1 MSEPAPR
8 RWTVTEFFAWQ
19 EGQPN
24 RYEFVDGFP
33 VGLMAGAKNV
43 HDDIV
48 VNLLIQLGNQ
58 LRGSGCRPF
67 TGEGS
72 VETLPGRIRRP
83 DAGVDCG
90 RRDPDGYAAAE
101 PRLVAE
107 VLSPSTRD
115 VDAFEKLDEYKR
127 VESLA
132 YILLVEPNAP
142 EVALWAR
149 DAERTWRRRDI
160 KGLGEA
166 VDLPEIGATLAL
178 ADLYDG
184 VAFPP
189 RPRLVL
195 GEEGGAPE
203 A

>member
-1 MSEPAPR
+1 
-8 RWTVTEFFAWQ
+8 
-19 EGQPN
+19 
-24 RYEFVDGFP
+24 
-33 VGLMAGAKNV
+33 MAGAKNV

-48 VNLLIQLGNQ
+48 VNLSIQLGNQ

-67 TGEGS
+67 KADGC
-72 VETLPGRIRRP
+72 VETLPGRIRHP

-90 RRDPDGYAAAE
+90 RRDPDGYAAAD

-115 VDAFEKLDEYKR
+115 VDAFERLGEYRR

-132 YILLVEPNAP
+132 YIHLVEPNAP
-142 EVALWAR
+142 EVAPWAR
-149 DAERTWRRRDI
+149 DADRAWKRRDI

-178 ADLYDG
+178 ANLYDG
-184 VAFPP
+184 VVFPA

-195 GEEGGAPE
+195 GPEGDSSNM
-203 A
+203 